1 MSKKSADEG
10 EEWRLPT
17 VDETIARLRANS
29 FQYASAGD
37 VKRLVDE
44 IDRLRRSAAMDELV
58 RDGQMMW
65 V

>member
-1 MSKKSADEG
+1 MSKRNTDEG

-17 VDETIARLRANS
+17 VDETITKLRANS

-44 IDRLRRSAAMDELV
+44 IDRLKRSAAMDELV